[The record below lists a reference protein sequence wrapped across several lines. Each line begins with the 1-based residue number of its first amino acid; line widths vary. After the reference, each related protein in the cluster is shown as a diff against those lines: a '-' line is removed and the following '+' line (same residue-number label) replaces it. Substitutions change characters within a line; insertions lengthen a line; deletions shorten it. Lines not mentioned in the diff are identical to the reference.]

1 MKLLTQPLARLL
13 VLMGLMVLSAS
24 SFAQGTC
31 PANATCDA
39 LPGYYK
45 VGNVIT
51 AASIGSYVA
60 TAGAT
65 AQTACPAN
73 STTTATAATAA
84 TTCLA
89 APGFYVSGNSI
100 VACPTGSTTLTVGQT
115 TCVATPGF
123 FKNAAD
129 SFVACPPGT
138 YSATAGATGCTQ
150 AANNFFVAV
159 AGSAGQTACPSGS
172 GTSVLGSRTCFWNG
186 TFGQCPAGSFIDGQ
200 NTSTTRCGA
209 CPAGTYTS
217 TTMTYTSSLPTP
229 RSCNAC
235 AGKTNQV
242 IGSTSCS

>member
-65 AQTACPAN
+65 AQIACPTG
-73 STTTATAATAA
+73 STTTAAGQ
-84 TTCLA
+84 TTCVA
-89 APGFYVSGNSI
+89 APGFYVSGNSL
-100 VACPTGSTTLTVGQT
+100 VACPAGS
-115 TCVATPGF
+115 
-123 FKNAAD
+123 
-129 SFVACPPGT
+129 
-138 YSATAGATGCTQ
+138 YSATTGATSCTK
-150 AANNFFVAV
+150 AALAFFVPV
-159 AGSAGQTACPSGS
+159 AGSSSQTACPN
-172 GTSVLGSRTCFWNG
+172 GTSSNGVGAVTCFFNG
-186 TFGQCPAGSFIDGQ
+186 PYGQCPAGSVVFFQ
-200 NTSTTRCGA
+200 NTSNTQCGL
-209 CPAGTYTS
+209 CPAGTFMGTMNLS
-217 TTMTYTSSLPTP
+217 TA
-229 RSCNAC
+229 RVNSCNSC
-235 AGKTNQV
+235 AGRTNSI